1 MHFRTCY
8 RVYIILTTGNS
19 STVDQR
25 PIIAAVVSSVIT
37 AAVFFVLGCSC
48 GWFGHKYKD
57 NIQTRSEKNT
67 NSQPAPLYE
76 DLQPA
81 FTSQDQDK
89 TFELKENVAYGPL
102 RAT

>member
-1 MHFRTCY
+1 M
-8 RVYIILTTGNS
+8 
-19 STVDQR
+19 DQR
-25 PIIAAVVSSVIT
+25 PIIATVVSSIIT
-37 AAVFFVLGCSC
+37 AVVFFVLGCAS

-76 DLQPA
+76 DLQLTA
-81 FTSQDQDK
+81 TSQDQEK
-89 TFELKENVAYGPL
+89 AFELKENVAYGPV